1 MSPENTW
8 CSWRQS
14 LLSSSTELL
23 MPQSL
28 SITISV
34 ASLTR
39 HLNLLLLPA
48 PTPKAELS
56 PLPGTS
62 DIIIPSTQVK
72 ISEVDT
78 TRYIHIRQGQS
89 STRVFRE
96 TSVWHKP
103 CAILFSTIND
113 LPTSSPVAAVA
124 VPVVAAD
131 VAVSAVVVV
140 ASSSTLGVSVRTADV
155 AVFAVDVVASSSTLC
170 VFMRTVMLRFQK

>member
-1 MSPENTW
+1 MELKLHNTFFDTRNKIQTTSTRERCCRCPW
-8 CSWRQS
+8 SYDLDILGDMVCCQVPQNYWF
-14 LLSSSTELL
+14 SSNI
-23 MPQSL
+23 L

-34 ASLTR
+34 MLLIR
-39 HLNLLLLPA
+39 DLILLLLPA

-103 CAILFSTIND
+103 RAILFSTISV
-113 LPTSSPVAAVA
+113 LSRGSPVAAVA
-124 VPVVAAD
+124 VTVTVVAAD
-131 VAVSAVVVV
+131 VAVC
-140 ASSSTLGVSVRTADV
+140 ADV
-155 AVFAVDVVASSSTLC
+155 ICL
-170 VFMRTVMLRFQK
+170 